1 VKSIPFVCEVGVTCD
16 IAITSCEADIT
27 REIGF
32 TCEVYIIYCEVGI
45 TRGQ

>member
-1 VKSIPFVCEVGVTCD
+1 VKSIPFVCEVVVTRD

-27 REIGF
+27 REVGV
-32 TCEVYIIYCEVGI
+32 TCEVYITYCEVGI